1 MSLGANSKY
10 YFTYCNVKDL
20 SPMADEKDLGVDLVL
35 SSCEVELSQTP
46 CHNGVCSQASVHY
59 SAVTDI
65 WKDGDRSTE
74 IHIKPIISTNFLW
87 NGYTPQSVQVGQ
99 LRLYVH

>member
-1 MSLGANSKY
+1 MVG
-10 YFTYCNVKDL
+10 
-20 SPMADEKDLGVDLVL
+20 EKDLGVDLVL
-35 SSCEVELSQTP
+35 SSCEVELIQTP
-46 CHNGVCSQASVHY
+46 CHYGYCSQASVHY

-87 NGYTPQSVQVGQ
+87 NGYAPQSVQVG
-99 LRLYVH
+99 LI